1 VPDVL
6 TLLDLDP
13 NIVKPGWTPL
23 IITIAL
29 GAAIVLLYF
38 SLRKQFRKIEKT
50 FPMPEPPSAGTQ
62 APAAPNETAAPKA

>member
-1 VPDVL
+1 ML

-23 IITIAL
+23 IITIVL

-50 FPMPEPPSAGTQ
+50 FPMPEAPGAGGD
-62 APAAPNETAAPKA
+62 AAAAAPSEPATPKA